1 MRVNFKLP
9 GKKLNRKDK
18 KAKRLE
24 KALDQ
29 QAGKDVN
36 AAEMAADGDTLAKLA
51 ERGLSVAKRK
61 QIFKKHKAK
70 DVKAQIAALR
80 IQSQKL
86 NKKDG
91 K

>member
-1 MRVNFKLP
+1 MRVNFKLA

-29 QAGKDVN
+29 QAGKDAN
-36 AAEMAADGDTLAKLA
+36 AAEMAADADTLAKLA

>member
-1 MRVNFKLP
+1 MRVNFKAA
-9 GKKLNRKDK
+9 GKKLNRNDK

-24 KALDQ
+24 KALGQ
-29 QAGKDVN
+29 QAAKDGN
-36 AAEMAADGDTLAKLA
+36 AAEMATDGDTAAKLA

-70 DVKAQIAALR
+70 DLKAEIVALR
-80 IQSQKL
+80 IASQKL

>member
-36 AAEMAADGDTLAKLA
+36 AAEMAADADALAKLA

-70 DVKAQIAALR
+70 DLKAEIVALR
-80 IQSQKL
+80 IASQKL

>member
-1 MRVNFKLP
+1 MRVNFRPP

-24 KALDQ
+24 KALGQ
-29 QAGKDVN
+29 QAGKDMN

-70 DVKAQIAALR
+70 DVQAQIVALR
-80 IQSQKL
+80 VASQKL

>member
-36 AAEMAADGDTLAKLA
+36 AAEMAADADALAKLA

-70 DVKAQIAALR
+70 DVKAQIVALR